1 MGYRSPASYIGPIQ
15 KGKKDMKD
23 TLLISGVMC
32 VGFAWFAAFIRVIDL
47 IRWRYV
53 GALLISGLIML
64 TLSLAFKNE

>member
-1 MGYRSPASYIGPIQ
+1 
-15 KGKKDMKD
+15 MKD